1 MRHKLKSAR
10 KAGLLFFHPLNPLCA
25 SHTHTHTHTNMRIN
39 LSYVYYHA
47 ALMLLLV
54 LFCKSRLINK
64 PRLSHA
70 LTHIHTH
77 IHIRRHICIYLTG
90 LGLAAMQNRPS
101 ELNIKIVK
109 AAVYLNLLRFAIYTG
124 RELIV
129 RLSVMTQTQA
139 HTCTQICK

>member
-1 MRHKLKSAR
+1 MCFA
-10 KAGLLFFHPLNPLCA
+10 
-25 SHTHTHTHTNMRIN
+25 HTHTNMRIN

-70 LTHIHTH
+70 LTHKHTH
-77 IHIRRHICIYLTG
+77 MHMRRHICVYLTG

-109 AAVYLNLLRFAIYTG
+109 AAVYLNLLRFAIYTS

-139 HTCTQICK
+139 HTCTQICKYTDICIHIQQSRARLLLGNKSVFK